1 MTYTPLS
8 LSDPLPTARTEGD
21 RHNQKGALTMMKQRI
36 AGLSDAAVAA
46 EVKRVLLDELAAE
59 DKVYG
64 NALMQELIRRFNER
78 RV

>member
-1 MTYTPLS
+1 
-8 LSDPLPTARTEGD
+8 
-21 RHNQKGALTMMKQRI
+21 MMKQRI
-36 AGLSDAAVAA
+36 AGLSDAALAA